1 MIKVYEATEK
11 IFANNGLKILKPRKA
26 VIHKEDNGDYYLD
39 LEDSILN
46 LKFYKEGYIARVKTP
61 WGFQNFRMT
70 NPKIKNRKVSLRAWH
85 VFYDA
90 KQYVILDSNVVDKA
104 CIDALDHVNS
114 ATDKPS
120 PFTVV
125 SDVTTVCSTRIVRKT
140 LAEAVN
146 TIREKCGG
154 HLVRNNWS
162 IEIRDKIGQDRG
174 VTIAYA
180 KNIKEIE
187 AEEQWNE
194 VVTKIY
200 PVGYNGTMLPENF
213 LEAKDVKYDLPYTK
227 IVEFTQDLEQ
237 DNYET
242 EEAYEQALI
251 ADLRRKAQAYLEEYK
266 FVKVNYSTS
275 AHIPDKITD
284 VGDVIRVKH
293 PKCNIDILTEVI
305 SVEWDVIGEN
315 YKTIEFGNFR
325 KNTLSNLQDNI
336 SNDVNEKIESSKSFL
351 NKALEKATA
360 EIWGVLGNSYVIYEG
375 DKILVV
381 DKLPKEE
388 AKNCMVITSGGIGFS
403 KTGIKGPFNSAWT
416 IDGTLDMQ
424 YINVLHLTASL
435 INGGTL
441 KLGKVDNSAGILE
454 LYDGGNSLISRL
466 TKNGLEFLSAF
477 GSVVLKLNENGLY
490 SYNENGELLSIID
503 IYGQKF
509 YRTGSFIGF
518 MGTNALVADNHK
530 KGLVFGLEY
539 SNNAKYMSWGA
550 KENSFS
556 SYYTSF
562 FSYSRENGMY
572 EKEGLYADSDFYL
585 NRNVQL
591 SSGYDFNCY
600 RNLDMKNYSINN
612 CLIDN
617 KNPITNK
624 SGWNTISSLLF
635 SYYTNG
641 TSDEYG
647 FVEFETTV
655 YGNVRVTCWQSDGRL
670 KKNIAETQVRALD
683 VIDKISH
690 RQFDWKEGG
699 AHEELGYI
707 AQELKDVKSSFV
719 MKVPQT
725 DEEGNVV
732 DEVYQINETKII
744 PYLSKAIQELS
755 EENIDLKSQL
765 QEQRKQIDFLMD
777 RLNLK
782 DEYAKVGSKTTKKAT
797 RRKGADKIK
806 QYDDEQI
813 RIVKRERKAEK
824 VVKKEKVLRQEDMIF

>member
-1 MIKVYEATEK
+1 MIKVYKATEK
-11 IFANNGLKILKPRKA
+11 IFNNNGLKILKPRKA
-26 VIHKEDNGDYYLD
+26 VIYKEDNGDYYLD
-39 LEDSILN
+39 LEDSVSN
-46 LKFYKEGYIARVKTP
+46 LEFYKEGYIARVKTP

-90 KQYVILDSNVVDKA
+90 KNYIILDSNVVDKG
-104 CIDALDHVNS
+104 CMDALDHVNS
-114 ATDKPS
+114 GTDKPS
-120 PFTVV
+120 PFTVI
-125 SDVTTVCSTRIVRKT
+125 SDVTTVCSTRLVRKT

-146 TIREKCGG
+146 IIREKCGG

-174 VTIAYA
+174 VTIAYS
-180 KNIKEIE
+180 KNMKEIE

-200 PVGYNGTMLPENF
+200 PVGYNGTMLPEKF

-227 IVEFTQDLEQ
+227 VVEFTQDLEQ

-251 ADLRRKAQAYLEEYK
+251 ADLRRKAQAYLDEYK
-266 FVKVNYSTS
+266 LVKVNYSTS

-293 PKCNIDILTEVI
+293 SKCNIDIVTEVI
-305 SVEWDVIGEN
+305 SVEWDVIGET

-325 KNTLSNLQDNI
+325 KNTLSNLKDNI
-336 SNDVNEKIESSKSFL
+336 SNDMDEKIENSKSFL

-403 KTGIKGPFNSAWT
+403 KTGMRGPFNSAWT

-424 YINVLHLTASL
+424 YINVLNLTASL

-441 KLGKVDNSAGILE
+441 KLGKVDNQSGILE
-454 LYDGGNSLISRL
+454 LYNGSNRLILRL
-466 TKNGLEFLSAF
+466 TKNGLEFLNAS
-477 GSVVLKLNENGLY
+477 GITVMKLNDGGLY
-490 SYNENGELLSIID
+490 SYSASGELLSLTD
-503 IYGQKF
+503 TGGQKF

-518 MGTNALVADNHK
+518 MGTNALVVDNNK

-550 KENSFS
+550 KENNLS
-556 SYYTSF
+556 SYYTSVF
-562 FSYSRENGMY
+562 AYSRENGMY
-572 EKEGLYADSDFYL
+572 EKEGLYADKDFYL

-600 RNLDMKNYSINN
+600 RNLDMKHYSVNN

-624 SGWNTISSLLF
+624 SGWNTISDLIF
-635 SYYTNG
+635 TYYTNG
-641 TSDEYG
+641 NSSEYG
-647 FVEFETTV
+647 YLGISTTA
-655 YGNVRVTCWQSDGRL
+655 YGEVGVTCWQSDGRL
-670 KKNIAETQVRALD
+670 KRDIAETEVKALD
-683 VIDKISH
+683 IINRIKH
-690 RQFDWKEGG
+690 RQYRWKKSGV
-699 AHEELGYI
+699 HEEVGYI
-707 AQELKDVKSSFV
+707 AQELEGVKENFV
-719 MKVPQT
+719 IKVPQL
-725 DEEGNVV
+725 DDMGEVL

-744 PYLSKAIQELS
+744 PYLSKSIQELS
-755 EENIDLKSQL
+755 EENTDLKDQL
-765 QEQRKQIDFLMD
+765 KEQQRQIDFLMS
-777 RLNLK
+777 RLDLK
-782 DEYAKVGSKTTKKAT
+782 DEYARMSSKKSKKAT
-797 RRKGADKIK
+797 RKKRTDKIK
-806 QYDDEQI
+806 QYDDEHI
-813 RIVKRERKAEK
+813 KIVKRERKVEK
-824 VVKKEKVLRQEDMIF
+824 IMKKENVLRQEDMIF

>member
-46 LKFYKEGYIARVKTP
+46 LEFYKEGYIARVKTP

-90 KQYVILDSNVVDKA
+90 KHYVILDSNVVDKA

-200 PVGYNGTMLPENF
+200 PVGYNGTMLPEKF
-213 LEAKDVKYDLPYTK
+213 LEAKDVRYDLPYTK

-305 SVEWDVIGEN
+305 SVEWDVIGKT

-325 KNTLSNLQDNI
+325 KNTLSNLKDNI
-336 SNDVNEKIESSKSFL
+336 SNDVDEKIESSKSFL

-454 LYDGGNSLISRL
+454 LYDGRNSLISRL
-466 TKNGLEFLSAF
+466 TKNGLEFLSSLGNAI
-477 GSVVLKLNENGLY
+477 LKLNENGLY
-490 SYNENGELLSIID
+490 SYNEEGELLSLID

-518 MGTNALVADNHK
+518 MGTNVLLTDHDK

-539 SNNAKYMSWGA
+539 NNNAKYMSWGV
-550 KENSFS
+550 KEGNFDT
-556 SYYTSF
+556 YYTSVF
-562 FSYSRENGMY
+562 AYSKANGMY
-572 EKEGLYADSDFYL
+572 EKEGLYADKDFYL

-591 SSGYDFNCY
+591 CSNYRFDCYRDLDMHGYDVENCT
-600 RNLDMKNYSINN
+600 INGSV
-612 CLIDN
+612 
-617 KNPITNK
+617 PITNGNY
-624 SGWNTISSLLF
+624 STISSL
-635 SYYTNG
+635 S
-641 TSDEYG
+641 
-647 FVEFETTV
+647 FEDDCLKIATEESGDV
-655 YGNVRVTCWQSDGRL
+655 GVTCWQSDGRL
-670 KKNIAETQVRALD
+670 KKNIAETQVKALD
-683 VIDKISH
+683 VINKIFH
-690 RQFDWKEGG
+690 RQFDWKKSGV
-699 AHEELGYI
+699 HEDIGYI
-707 AQELKDVKSSFV
+707 AQELEKIKADFV
-719 MKVPQT
+719 IKVPQI
-725 DEEGNVV
+725 DEEGNVI
-732 DEVYQINETKII
+732 DEVYQINEKKII
-744 PYLSKAIQELS
+744 PHLSKAIQELS

-765 QEQRKQIDFLMD
+765 EGQQRQIDFLMD

-782 DEYAKVGSKTTKKAT
+782 DEYSKISSKTSRKAT
-797 RRKGADKIK
+797 RKKRADKIK

-824 VVKKEKVLRQEDMIF
+824 VVKKEKVLRQEDVIF